1 MKDISAKEEEQLKK
15 ALVTAIIPS
24 LVNDLHDSGMIS
36 DSDLLD
42 KQIVNQKI
50 KEFLNKKNRPQFRI
64 TVDHRSTILSLAER
78 QNKEGNQQ
86 LSISLYATFVEHSLN
101 SIIHHQC
108 FKKKFD
114 EKTKLEILR
123 SVTLIGKCS
132 WLIKILGL
140 PPLKPD
146 HVKTI
151 LAIADERN
159 SFFHY
164 KWKPDPDTDKIP
176 DLDKEE
182 RVHNEKIKKIKA
194 LVKYLKS
201 YETKVEYNGKKRKII
216 KASL

>member
-1 MKDISAKEEEQLKK
+1 MKNFSAKEEEKLKK
-15 ALVTAIIPS
+15 AVVTAIIPS
-24 LVNDLHDSGMIS
+24 LVNHLHNSGIIS
-36 DSDLLD
+36 DADLSD

-50 KEFLNKKNRPQFRI
+50 RNFLNRKNRPPWSI
-64 TVDHRSTILSLAER
+64 TVDHRSTILSLADL
-78 QNKEGNQQ
+78 QNKEGNRE

-108 FKKKFD
+108 FKKKYD

-123 SVTLIGKCS
+123 SVNLIGKCS
-132 WLIKILGL
+132 WLIKILDL

-176 DLDKEE
+176 DLDKDE
-182 RVHNEKIKKIKA
+182 RIHNEKIKKVKA
-194 LVKYLKS
+194 LIKYLKN
-201 YETKVEYNGKKRKII
+201 YETKQEYYGKKKKIF